1 MRMGL
6 EFGKWLLDVAKYMLT
21 ALLFANFFGD
31 MDSLGTI
38 SFVTKLML
46 VMLVSGLWLVR
57 DYTDKDSTKV
67 KKKEKR

>member
-31 MDSLGTI
+31 MESLGTI
-38 SFVTKLML
+38 SFVTVLML

-57 DYTDKDSTKV
+57 EYGDKTRIKD
-67 KKKEKR
+67 KKKGK